1 MQLAATESAATRSW
15 ATRREGKLRRM
26 ARVEPW
32 MKGKV
37 LPASRIIEA
46 LEALLAPGDKVVI
59 ESIQKQADFLSRSLA
74 QADPKKLR
82 DLHIIIAAIARPD
95 HLALF
100 EQGIAKKVDF
110 SFAGPQSLRVAQ
122 MVEDG
127 LMEVG
132 AIHTYVELS
141 ARMFVDLIPNAVLV
155 CAEAADGEGNLYTG
169 ANTEDTPAVIEAAAF
184 RDGIV
189 IVQVNRLVDKLPRV
203 DIPAGWVDVIVE
215 ADRPFAR
222 EPIQTRD
229 PAQIKELQILT
240 AMMVIR
246 GIYERHQV
254 LSLNHGVGF
263 DTAAVELLL
272 PTYGEKLGLKGKI
285 C

>member
-1 MQLAATESAATRSW
+1 MAPAAIEGSATRSW
-15 ATRREGKLRRM
+15 ATRREGKQRRM
-26 ARVEPW
+26 AQVEPW

-37 LPASRIIEA
+37 LPASRIVQA
-46 LEALLAPGDKVVI
+46 LEMLLAPGDKVVI

-74 QADPKKLR
+74 QVDAKKLH

-127 LMEVG
+127 QMEVG

-155 CAEAADGEGNLYTG
+155 CAEAADGGIALRVEDSGSGIPHEHVSRIFERFYRADPSRSRDEGGTG
-169 ANTEDTPAVIEAAAF
+169 LGLA
-184 RDGIV
+184 IV
-189 IVQVNRLVDKLPRV
+189 KHL
-203 DIPAGWVDVIVE
+203 VE
-215 ADRPFAR
+215 AHGGRVSAESER
-222 EPIQTRD
+222 GRG
-229 PAQIKELQILT
+229 T
-240 AMMVIR
+240 AIVCWFPGGGR
-246 GIYERHQV
+246 SGGQPVSR
-254 LSLNHGVGF
+254 SG
-263 DTAAVELLL
+263 
-272 PTYGEKLGLKGKI
+272 
-285 C
+285 